1 MKLTTMGRDTPT
13 LKLRR
18 RAKSK
23 VDYGRDRDLDVEGE
37 NKSQTLTTCIL
48 LLYCSDHLL
57 SGFKKI
63 DDFKGINFRGIKF
76 CDFEIFWR
84 SREIAF
90 TVP

>member
-37 NKSQTLTTCIL
+37 NTHNLYFVVLVLLGLLTASKSKMNNIPHTFNFYKRSLGL
-48 LLYCSDHLL
+48 MYP
-57 SGFKKI
+57 KKM
-63 DDFKGINFRGIKF
+63 K
-76 CDFEIFWR
+76 
-84 SREIAF
+84 
-90 TVP
+90 